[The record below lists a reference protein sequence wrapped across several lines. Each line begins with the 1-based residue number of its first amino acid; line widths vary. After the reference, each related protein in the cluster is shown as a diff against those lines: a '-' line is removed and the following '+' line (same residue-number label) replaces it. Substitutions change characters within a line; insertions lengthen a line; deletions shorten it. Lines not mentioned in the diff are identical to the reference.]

1 LKIHRSVEVALVIKL
16 KCRIVEETKGRGGLI
31 LGQKDLRNVIILSGP
46 AGVGKSTTSKE
57 LVKKLSNS
65 AYLSGDYI
73 SHMHIN
79 GREKPWESEQEHS
92 LIWNNILQL
101 TRNFVNYGS
110 DVVIDYV
117 AFPDYARWLSEN
129 IKELNAEVK
138 YVVLWV
144 DKDTLMI
151 RDNMRK
157 EEHRMGKRCLILHDE
172 FMESGI
178 DKKHFLNTSDLTLI
192 DDYVINTILNNNRF
206 CIDR

>member
-1 LKIHRSVEVALVIKL
+1 
-16 KCRIVEETKGRGGLI
+16 
-31 LGQKDLRNVIILSGP
+31 LGHKDLRNVIILSGP

-79 GREKPWESEQEHS
+79 GREKPWKSDKEYS

-101 TRNFVNYGS
+101 TRNFINYGS

-117 AFPDYARWLSEN
+117 VFPDDARWLSEN
-129 IKELNAEVK
+129 IKELNAVVK

-144 DKDTLMI
+144 DKDTLI
-151 RDNMRK
+151 QRDNMRK
-157 EEHRMGKRCLILHDE
+157 EEHRMGERCLTLFDE
-172 FMESGI
+172 FLESGL
-178 DKKHFLNTSDLTLI
+178 DKKHFLNTSELTSI
-192 DDYVINTILNNNRF
+192 DDYVIKTILNNKRF